1 MKKIENGT
9 VYHIAIAVKDIAES
23 EKLYSNI
30 LGLDVKH
37 RETVKEQGV
46 NTVMLQPESG
56 KGTAIELLEPIDE
69 NSPVAKFLEK
79 RGEGIHHICFF
90 VNDIESTLAELK
102 SKGVRLIDEK
112 PRIGAYNARVAFI
125 HPKSLNGVLVE
136 LAEMSEGE

>member
-1 MKKIENGT
+1 MDKVENGT
-9 VYHIAIAVKDIAES
+9 VYHIAIAVKNIAES

-46 NTVMLQPESG
+46 NTVMLQPGSG
-56 KGTAIELLEPIDE
+56 EGTAIELLEPIDE

-90 VNDIESTLAELK
+90 VNDIESTLADLK
-102 SKGVRLIDEK
+102 RKGVRLIDEE
-112 PRIGAYNARVAFI
+112 PRVGAYNAKVAFI

-136 LAEMSEGE
+136 LAEISEGR

>member
-1 MKKIENGT
+1 MDKVENGT
-9 VYHIAIAVKDIAES
+9 VYHIAIAVKNIAES

-46 NTVMLQPESG
+46 NTVMLQSG
-56 KGTAIELLEPIDE
+56 SGEGTAIELLEPIDE

-90 VNDIESTLAELK
+90 VNDIESTLADLK
-102 SKGVRLIDEK
+102 RKGVRLIDEE
-112 PRIGAYNARVAFI
+112 PRVGAYNAKVAFI

-136 LAEMSEGE
+136 LAEISEGR